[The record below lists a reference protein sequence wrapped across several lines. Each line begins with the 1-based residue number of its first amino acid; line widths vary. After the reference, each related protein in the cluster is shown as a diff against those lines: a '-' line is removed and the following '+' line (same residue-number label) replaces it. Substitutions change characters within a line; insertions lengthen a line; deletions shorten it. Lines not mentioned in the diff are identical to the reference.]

1 MKFDK
6 RILESG
12 IVAAFSLVLTLTSV
26 PASHASTKTD
36 PENRIVE
43 LAAAPTEKIGEELVT
58 KEKKQVEMVMA
69 AKKQNQSEKEESD
82 VAKEKKTK
90 KAAQKQTEK
99 EPETEKTEKAEKEPE
114 TEKTDKTEKEPEAEK
129 TDKTEKEPEAE
140 KAEKTEKEPEAE
152 KAEKTEEEL
161 ETEKEDKAEKE
172 PEAEKAEK
180 TEEELET
187 EKADKAEKEP
197 ETEKEEKETKKKAK
211 KKKKK
216 AKKKQ
221 AAKDELVETGTQEVS
236 PWAKK
241 LMPNVEEFLNI
252 RTEAS
257 EEAELAGKLP
267 KGAVAEIL
275 EQKDGWTKISSGS
288 VEGYVKDEFCVT
300 GLDAEA
306 LANQLGTTYATAVTG
321 GVRVREEA
329 SPTEETK
336 ILDVL
341 EEGGKIKV
349 DKDAEPVEN
358 WVAVEV
364 DDQIGYV
371 SAEYVAVELE
381 LGKAISIEEERAAI
395 AAAEAERKA
404 KEAEEAARQQAAQ
417 EEAAQQESSST
428 QQESSSTQQKAATA
442 ASYDD
447 VTLLGALIQCEAGS
461 EPYEGQLAVGAVV
474 MNRLRAGYAGS
485 ISGVIYQGG
494 QFTPASNGMLQ
505 GVLSSGVSGS
515 CIQAAQEAING
526 VDNVNGATSFRRAG
540 SGMGGTVI
548 GNHVFF

>member
-140 KAEKTEKEPEAE
+140 KIDKT
-152 KAEKTEEEL
+152 
-161 ETEKEDKAEKE
+161 EKE